1 MSPTTRRTPIKSR
14 VAFTAQVALFMT
26 VATNDDTPA
35 DAAPNNPSQHP
46 ALLTINEA
54 AARLRVGRSTA
65 YELIAS
71 GQLEVVH
78 IGRSARVP
86 VDAIDQ
92 FVQDLRARSNIARAR
107 VTRVP

>member
-1 MSPTTRRTPIKSR
+1 M
-14 VAFTAQVALFMT
+14 
-26 VATNDDTPA
+26 ATNDDKRADTTTDSPA
-35 DAAPNNPSQHP
+35 HLS

-86 VDAIDQ
+86 ADAIDQ

>member
-1 MSPTTRRTPIKSR
+1 MATNYDSR
-14 VAFTAQVALFMT
+14 VDTTTDSTAHL
-26 VATNDDTPA
+26 
-35 DAAPNNPSQHP
+35 S

-86 VDAIDQ
+86 ADAIDQ
-92 FVQDLRARSNIARAR
+92 FVQNLRARSNIARAR

>member
-1 MSPTTRRTPIKSR
+1 MEMNNDNRADTAPSSPL
-14 VAFTAQVALFMT
+14 A
-26 VATNDDTPA
+26 
-35 DAAPNNPSQHP
+35 

-86 VDAIDQ
+86 VEAIDE
-92 FVQDLRARSNIARAR
+92 FVQNLRARSNIARAR
-107 VTRVP
+107 ITRVP